1 MATQQLEDLTRELD
15 KIQDTLD
22 LCLLNLGR
30 QSESWAALHCNPA
43 VMYSPLYSRVGA
55 ALQDIQSL
63 RFQIATLFPEEA
75 ETPETANA

>member
-1 MATQQLEDLTRELD
+1 MDATLADINRQLD

-30 QSESWAALHCNPA
+30 QSESWAALHCNPT

-55 ALQDIQSL
+55 CLEDLGAL
-63 RFQIATLFPEEA
+63 RFQLASLLTADDEE
-75 ETPETANA
+75 TRV

>member
-1 MATQQLEDLTRELD
+1 MTVQQEDLIRELD

-30 QSESWAALHCNPA
+30 QSESWAALHCNPT

-55 ALQDIQSL
+55 ALQDIYAL
-63 RFQIATLFPEEA
+63 RFQIAALFPEDA
-75 ETPETANA
+75 ENPETADA